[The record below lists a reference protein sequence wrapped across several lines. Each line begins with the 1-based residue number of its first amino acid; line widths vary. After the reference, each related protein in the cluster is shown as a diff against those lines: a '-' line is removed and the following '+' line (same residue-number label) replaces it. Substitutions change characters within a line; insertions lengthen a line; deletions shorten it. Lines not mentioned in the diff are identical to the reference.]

1 MHFFTVRIGYVFFS
15 RECIISQSDIR
26 IYISLLGK
34 HRTST
39 KRQHR
44 SRKCTA
50 AVQSQREMISAETA
64 GTVMTV
70 RHGAEETAGV
80 YMRQLR
86 FAGIYNIS
94 LFIY

>member
-1 MHFFTVRIGYVFFS
+1 
-15 RECIISQSDIR
+15 
-26 IYISLLGK
+26 
-34 HRTST
+34 
-39 KRQHR
+39 
-44 SRKCTA
+44 
-50 AVQSQREMISAETA
+50 MISAETA

-70 RHGAEETAGV
+70 RHGAGETAGTVMTVRHGAGETAGV